1 MKKLLKYISFSGLTL
16 MFVAAILYFRG
27 VISRDPYLIMTL
39 VGTALWFIPV
49 PFWMKRRLHH
59 SE

>member
-1 MKKLLKYISFSGLTL
+1 MRPYLKIISFVGLAV
-16 MFVAAILYFRG
+16 MFTAAVLAFAGTITPHGYRLAA
-27 VISRDPYLIMTL
+27 LA
-39 VGTALWFIPV
+39 GTALWFGTV

>member
-1 MKKLLKYISFSGLTL
+1 
-16 MFVAAILYFRG
+16 MFVSAILLFNGAIPKATYE
-27 VISRDPYLIMTL
+27 LL
-39 VGTALWFIPV
+39 ALAGTALWFATV

>member
-1 MKKLLKYISFSGLTL
+1 MKTLLKIISFTGLAL
-16 MFVAAILYFRG
+16 MFTAAILVFNNALDRKT
-27 VISRDPYLIMTL
+27 YLVL
-39 VGTALWFIPV
+39 ALAGTVMWFGTV

>member
-1 MKKLLKYISFSGLTL
+1 MKKLLKAISFIGLGL
-16 MFVAAILYFRG
+16 MFVSAVLIFNDKLTTETYRALILA
-27 VISRDPYLIMTL
+27 
-39 VGTALWFIPV
+39 GTALWFGPV

>member
-1 MKKLLKYISFSGLTL
+1 MKTLLKFISFAGLVL
-16 MFVAAILYFRG
+16 MFASAVLVFNDVMERK
-27 VISRDPYLIMTL
+27 VYLILAL
-39 VGTALWFIPV
+39 VGTAMWFASV

>member
-1 MKKLLKYISFSGLTL
+1 MKTLLKIISFAGLGL
-16 MFVAAILYFRG
+16 MFASAILVFN
-27 VISRDPYLIMTL
+27 DTMTKDTFL
-39 VGTALWFIPV
+39 NLALLGTAMWFATV

>member
-1 MKKLLKYISFSGLTL
+1 MKTLLKVISFAGLVL
-16 MFVAAILYFRG
+16 MFVAAIMVFN
-27 VISRDPYLIMTL
+27 DAMEHKTYLIL
-39 VGTALWFIPV
+39 ALLGTAMWFGTV

>member
-1 MKKLLKYISFSGLTL
+1 MKKLFKLISFAGLVL
-16 MFVAAILYFRG
+16 MFVSAILVFNGAMPRTTYE
-27 VISRDPYLIMTL
+27 LL
-39 VGTALWFIPV
+39 ALAGTALWFAPV